1 MGIFKSKKRL
11 DGESILHLKPATKV
25 EICFEND
32 DNEKFYSKLLY
43 VVSEKE
49 LVIISLKNSEGKLV
63 KLPQKRRYKMTL
75 KTPQGLF
82 ENLINIKS
90 YELEDGI
97 SIVRIVFL
105 EPTKKIQR
113 RQSFRLPIE
122 IEFKF
127 VYYKGDDESNP
138 DEVLKGLTVDV
149 SNGGLKFKSNKEMEV
164 EDTIRILINIQDVNI
179 VVKSTILQKEE
190 LHIKDEYKFMYK
202 CKFED
207 IPQKY
212 KDELSKYIFEK
223 QRELLKS
230 GTLKLDN

>member
-1 MGIFKSKKRL
+1 MRIFKLKKAL
-11 DGESILHLKPATKV
+11 DSESILHLKPATKV
-25 EICFEND
+25 EICFENN

-49 LVIISLKNSEGKLV
+49 VVIISPKNSEGRLV

-75 KTPQGLF
+75 KTPRGLF
-82 ENLINIKS
+82 ENLINIKC
-90 YELEDGI
+90 YEVEDGI
-97 SIVRIVFL
+97 PIVRIVFL

-127 VYYKGDDESNP
+127 VYYKEENESYS
-138 DEVLKGLTVDV
+138 DEVLKGLTIDV
-149 SNGGLKFKSNKEMEV
+149 SNGGLKFKTNKDMEE
-164 EDTIRILINIQDVNI
+164 EDNIRILINIQDVNMVI
-179 VVKSTILQKEE
+179 KSTILQKEE
-190 LHIKDEYKFMYK
+190 LEIKDEYKFIYK

-212 KDELSKYIFEK
+212 KDELSRYIFEK

>member
-11 DGESILHLKPATKV
+11 DGESILHLKPATEV

-49 LVIISLKNSEGKLV
+49 VVIISLKNSEGKLV
-63 KLPQKRRYKMTL
+63 KLPQKRSYKMTL
-75 KTPQGLF
+75 KTSQGLF

-97 SIVRIVFL
+97 PIVRIVFL

-127 VYYKGDDESNP
+127 IYKEENENYS
-138 DEVLKGLTVDV
+138 DEVFKGMTIDV
-149 SNGGLKFKSNKEMEV
+149 SNGGLKFKSSKSMEV
-164 EDTIRILINIQDVNI
+164 EDSIKILINVQGVNI
-179 VVKSTILQKEE
+179 VVISTILHKEE
-190 LHIKDEYKFMYK
+190 LDIKDDYNFVYK
-202 CKFED
+202 CRFED
-207 IPQKY
+207 IPEKH
-212 KDELSKYIFEK
+212 KDKLSKYIFDK

-230 GTLKLDN
+230 GTLKLK